1 MTKYET
7 GLVGQSLA
15 TRLMY
20 FAVRDLLLVL
30 CKLWFRY
37 SISGREHLPK
47 SGPYVIAP
55 VHRSNIDSPLASFI
69 TRRRARF
76 MGKDSLWKIRSI
88 GKVFTLLGGFPV
100 TRGAADLEALKR
112 CVAVLDAGEPL
123 VMFPEGTRQ
132 SGSVLQPLFDGPAY
146 VALKRGVA
154 IVPVGMVAR

>member
-15 TRLMY
+15 TRLTY
-20 FAVRDLLLVL
+20 FVIRDVLLVL

-47 SGPYVIAP
+47 SGAYIIAP

-76 MGKDSLWKIRSI
+76 MGKD
-88 GKVFTLLGGFPV
+88 
-100 TRGAADLEALKR
+100 
-112 CVAVLDAGEPL
+112 
-123 VMFPEGTRQ
+123 
-132 SGSVLQPLFDGPAY
+132 
-146 VALKRGVA
+146 
-154 IVPVGMVAR
+154 